1 MKIKSLLILVLSLVT
16 LTAFGQDGGIKGRVV
31 MVTGAAGSIGSE
43 LVRQLCRFSPRR
55 IVLLDHAET
64 PLWLVRQEVEKSYP
78 HVPVATSITNVCH
91 RRQLEESMKL
101 YRPDVIFHAAAYKH
115 VPLMEE
121 NPCTAVVNNV
131 KGAMHLASLAVK
143 YGVQRFVM
151 VSTDKAVNPT
161 SVMGATKRLAEMYV
175 QSLGEA
181 LLKKSGKG
189 ATVFITTR
197 FGNVLG
203 SAGSVIP
210 LFKDCLLYT
219 SDAADEL

>member
-1 MKIKSLLILVLSLVT
+1 
-16 LTAFGQDGGIKGRVV
+16 
-31 MVTGAAGSIGSE
+31 
-43 LVRQLCRFSPRR
+43 
-55 IVLLDHAET
+55 
-64 PLWLVRQEVEKSYP
+64 
-78 HVPVATSITNVCH
+78 
-91 RRQLEESMKL
+91 
-101 YRPDVIFHAAAYKH
+101 
-115 VPLMEE
+115 
-121 NPCTAVVNNV
+121 
-131 KGAMHLASLAVK
+131 MHLASLAVK

-210 LFKDCLLYT
+210 LFKEQIRKGGPLRSPILK
-219 SDAADEL
+219 